1 MIQRIFNV
9 VILVVVCWNIF
20 VINKVMDEANYTHNL
35 VIRVSDL
42 VISGSVATV
51 ELYKRILKLEAK

>member
-35 VIRVSDL
+35 VIGVSDL